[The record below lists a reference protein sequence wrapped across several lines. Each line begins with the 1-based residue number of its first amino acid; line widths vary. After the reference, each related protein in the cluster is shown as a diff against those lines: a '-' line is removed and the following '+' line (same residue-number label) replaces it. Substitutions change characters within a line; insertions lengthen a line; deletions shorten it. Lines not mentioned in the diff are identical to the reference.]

1 MTVYSTHSDYELLS
15 LLKHGDEQAFDHF
28 YQLYSLPIYRK
39 LLKMIKVDILA
50 EELMQDVFVRLWDK
64 RHLIE
69 PGQPFKSYLYLIA
82 QNLVHDFYR
91 KVAREERLQ
100 SEIKAFSTELYLHT
114 EEKLF
119 LKETR
124 EILDK
129 AINQLPAQQK
139 LVFNLC
145 KMEGKS
151 YEEVSGALGISTS
164 TINGHIVKATKNIKE
179 YMFNYQNIAFALALS
194 TAIIAAA
201 NKN

>member
-69 PGQPFKSYLYLIA
+69 PGQSFKSYLYLIA

-114 EEKLF
+114 EERLF
-119 LKETR
+119 LKETK

-145 KMEGKS
+145 KIEGKS
-151 YEEVSGALGISTS
+151 YEEVSDALGISTS

-194 TAIIAAA
+194 TAILAVA
-201 NKN
+201 NKK

>member
-1 MTVYSTHSDYELLS
+1 MNRLDTLSEAELLS
-15 LLKHGDEQAFDHF
+15 MLKRGNEQAFDHF
-28 YQLYSLPIYRK
+28 YKRYSLPIYRK
-39 LLKMIKVDILA
+39 LLKMIRVDVLA

-69 PGQPFKSYLYLIA
+69 PGQPFKSYLYIIA
-82 QNLVHDFYR
+82 QNLVYDFYR

-129 AINQLPAQQK
+129 AINQLPSQQK
-139 LVFNLC
+139 LVFTLC

-151 YEEVSGALGISTS
+151 YEEVSGILGISTS

-179 YMFNYQNIAFALALS
+179 YMFNYQNMAFALALS
-194 TAIIAAA
+194 TTIMAVA
-201 NKN
+201 NKI

>member
-1 MTVYSTHSDYELLS
+1 MDRPDTLPEVELLS
-15 LLKHGDEQAFDHF
+15 LLKHGDKRAFDHF
-28 YQLYSLPIYRK
+28 YKLYSLPIYRK

-82 QNLVHDFYR
+82 QNLVYDFYR

-151 YEEVSGALGISTS
+151 YEEVSGTLGISTS
-164 TINGHIVKATKNIKE
+164 TVNGHIVKATKNIQE
-179 YMFNYQNIAFALALS
+179 YMFNYQNMAFALALS
-194 TAIIAAA
+194 TTIIAAV
-201 NKN
+201 NKI

>member
-114 EEKLF
+114 EERLF
-119 LKETR
+119 LKETK

-145 KMEGKS
+145 KIEGKS
-151 YEEVSGALGISTS
+151 YEEVSDALGISTS

>member
-1 MTVYSTHSDYELLS
+1 
-15 LLKHGDEQAFDHF
+15 
-28 YQLYSLPIYRK
+28 
-39 LLKMIKVDILA
+39 MIKVDILA

-100 SEIKAFSTELYLHT
+100 SEMKSFSTELYLHT

-119 LKETR
+119 LKETM

-129 AINQLPAQQK
+129 AINQLPTQQK

-145 KMEGKS
+145 KIEGKS
-151 YEEVSGALGISTS
+151 YEEVSDALGISTS

-194 TAIIAAA
+194 TVIIAVA

>member
-1 MTVYSTHSDYELLS
+1 MIDYSRHSDYELLS

-114 EEKLF
+114 EERLF
-119 LKETR
+119 LKETK

-145 KMEGKS
+145 KIEGKS
-151 YEEVSGALGISTS
+151 YEEVSDALGISTS

-194 TAIIAAA
+194 TAILAVA
-201 NKN
+201 NKK

>member
-1 MTVYSTHSDYELLS
+1 MTVYSTYSDYELLS
-15 LLKHGDEQAFDHF
+15 LLKQGDERAFDHF

-69 PGQPFKSYLYLIA
+69 PGQSFKSYLYLIA

-114 EEKLF
+114 EERLF
-119 LKETR
+119 LKETK

-145 KMEGKS
+145 KIEGKS
-151 YEEVSGALGISTS
+151 YEEVSDALGISTS

-194 TAIIAAA
+194 TAILAVA
-201 NKN
+201 NKK

>member
-1 MTVYSTHSDYELLS
+1 MIDYSRHSDYELLS

-69 PGQPFKSYLYLIA
+69 PGQSFKSYLYLIA

-114 EEKLF
+114 EERLF
-119 LKETR
+119 LKETK

-145 KMEGKS
+145 KIEGKS
-151 YEEVSGALGISTS
+151 YEEVSDALGISTS

-194 TAIIAAA
+194 TAILAVA
-201 NKN
+201 NKK